1 MKSILL
7 LFISILTFNGIFAS
21 DFNTEVDVYGCTD
34 PLACNYNPAA
44 NISDGSCFYASSNDA
59 CTGAT
64 SLSIGSSAT
73 VDNTCS
79 TSNGSSPINWSDGV
93 QNDVWFSFVAPLSG
107 GVTISTSGISGGTLN
122 DSQIA
127 VWSACGSGFVA
138 GDDDSGVGEHASLT
152 LTCTHLIAGNTYYIQ
167 VDGFAG
173 AQGTCQIS
181 LSASSV
187 SGCTNATAANY
198 NACATID
205 DGSCTNQGCT
215 NSSACNYNANA
226 TIDNGSCCFSTCGE
240 IEITAGLYPS
250 EMSYQ
255 LVNGTNTVLFSGTG
269 ANSGSVCLSAD
280 CYQFRMEDSFGDG
293 WNTAVYTL
301 TDQSNTII
309 IQGTFLN
316 TPIYNAFN
324 DTVGFSIG
332 GGVLGCTDNT
342 ACNYNALATCDDASC
357 EYASCRGCMNAAA
370 CNFSATAT
378 IDDGS
383 CCLATCLTF
392 TMFDSMG
399 DTWNGG
405 TYTLVDLNST
415 VLYTGTMDENASS
428 QIVNFCVPDGC
439 YYLQING
446 GDFPS
451 EITWS
456 LAGTN
461 TGTLTGTGSTTSTG
475 VSVGTNNDCF
485 GCTIASACNYNP
497 NALFPNNAIC
507 ILGPCVVGDN
517 PWTAINTSP
526 SITTTCTNYNGTF
539 NGATVT
545 TVANSTVV
553 TGEDIWYKFTATH
566 PAISIQ
572 VTAASTN
579 GVIELLDNTYQTI
592 DTENLTGT
600 GAVER
605 LNIGG
610 LNIGQTYYIGVR
622 NYDSSIGA
630 GNFSICLRY
639 LRYTVPISGT
649 GPFSLC
655 NQYKASYRGTGVSY
669 RFEFTQTASPNSTFT
684 RTQASDILILGN
696 CLGLS
701 FSRTYNVKIYALY
714 TMQDGLG
721 NNEIIESAPPT
732 FNSMNTGTQ
741 PSSELKSTDRCAS
754 GPRLRYANVTTL
766 PWICGSTAWEWEFT
780 KINPSTGLPIASPI
794 THMINTNSNILGLGF
809 VSALE
814 FGATYSVRTRPYF
827 LTEAGTYGN
836 AQTLCIV
843 TSAMI
848 LQDENKEQQLVQ
860 RNEVIEY
867 DQLHLSA
874 YPNPSTGIFILQM
887 PETQSKVYYQITD
900 MTGKIVETGLIPVG
914 TTRMDLNLSHLG
926 TGIYQLHTR
935 DPKDNQERLKLVIS
949 N

>member
-1 MKSILL
+1 MKSIYLSL
-7 LFISILTFNGIFAS
+7 LFLAILGQSAAADI
-21 DFNTEVDVYGCTD
+21 DVYGCTD
-34 PLACNYNPAA
+34 PLACNYNAAA
-44 NISDGSCFYASSNDA
+44 NISDGSCFYAAVNDA
-59 CTGAT
+59 CIGAT
-64 SLSIGSSAT
+64 PIAIGSTAT

-79 TSNGSSPINWSDGV
+79 TSNGSSPINWADGV
-93 QNDVWFSFVAPLSG
+93 QNDVWFSFVAPITG

-127 VWSACGSGFVA
+127 IWSACGSGFIA
-138 GDDDSGVGEHASLT
+138 GDDDSGTGEHASLT
-152 LTCTHLIAGNTYYIQ
+152 LNCSQLTAGNTYYVQ

-181 LSASSV
+181 ITAASV
-187 SGCTNATAANY
+187 NGCTNNTAANY
-198 NACATID
+198 NPCATVD

-215 NSSACNYNANA
+215 NASACNYNANA
-226 TIDNGSCCFSTCGE
+226 TIDNGTCCFSTCGE
-240 IEITAGLYPS
+240 IEITAGLYPA

-255 LVNGTNTVLFSGTG
+255 LVDGTNSVLFSGTG
-269 ANSGSVCLSAD
+269 AGSGSVCLASG
-280 CYQFRMEDSFGDG
+280 CYQFRMADSFGDG

-301 TDQSNTII
+301 IDQSSNVL

-316 TPIYNAFN
+316 TPVYNAFH
-324 DTVGFSIG
+324 DTVGFSLG

-342 ACNYNALATCDDASC
+342 ACNYNASATCDDASC
-357 EYASCRGCMNAAA
+357 EYESCRGCMNAVA
-370 CNFSATAT
+370 CNFDASAT

-383 CCLATCLTF
+383 CCLSNCLTF

-405 TYTLVDLNST
+405 TYTLVDLSST
-415 VLYTGTMDENASS
+415 VLYTGTMNETGGS
-428 QIVNFCVPDGC
+428 QTVNFCVPDGC
-439 YYLQING
+439 YYINING
-446 GDFPS
+446 GDFPN

-461 TGTLTGTGSTTSTG
+461 SGTLAGTGSTSSTG
-475 VSVGTNNDCF
+475 VTVGTNNDCF
-485 GCTIASACNYNP
+485 GCTITTACNYNP

-539 NGATVT
+539 SGATVT

-579 GVIELLDNTYQTI
+579 AVVELLNGSYQTI

-600 GAVER
+600 GTVER
-605 LNIGG
+605 MNIGG
-610 LNIGQTYYIGVR
+610 LTIGQTYYVGIR
-622 NYDSSIGA
+622 NYDSSIGS
-630 GNFSICLRY
+630 GNFSVCLRY
-639 LRYTVPISGT
+639 LRYTIPISGA

-655 NQYKASYRGTGVSY
+655 NQYKASYRGAGVSY
-669 RFEFTQTASPNSTFT
+669 RFEFTQTSSPNLTFT

-701 FSRTYNVKIYALY
+701 FGRNYDVKIYALY
-714 TMQDGLG
+714 TVQDGLG
-721 NNEIIESAPPT
+721 NNEVIESAPPT
-732 FNSMNTGTQ
+732 FTAMNTGTQ
-741 PSSELKSTDRCAS
+741 PSSELKSTDRCSS

-794 THMINTNSNILGLGF
+794 TYLVNTNSNILGLGF
-809 VSALE
+809 VTALE

-827 LTEAGTYGN
+827 LTEPGVYGN
-836 AQTLCIV
+836 AQTMCIV

-848 LQDENKEQQLVQ
+848 LQDENKEQELVQ
-860 RNEVIEY
+860 RNEVVESGIFE
-867 DQLHLSA
+867 LSA
-874 YPNPSTGIFILQM
+874 FPNPSSGIFTIQM
-887 PETQSKVYYQITD
+887 PETQTKVYYSIAD
-900 MTGKIVETGLIPVG
+900 MTGKCVAKGIIPEG
-914 TTRMDLNLSHLG
+914 TMTMELNLSHLG
-926 TGIYQLHTR
+926 SGIYQMTTA
-935 DPKDNQERLKLVIS
+935 DSKDEIERLKIVIS